1 MSDLKYKHQISMKK
15 MKVRASTLVFPF
27 GTGAMVDLPD
37 WVLMTTS
44 GEYWDKNKLTT
55 IHDERLEKVL
65 GVKEFKSPVIK
76 QFDDDSEDGTK
87 NNELYMPFVQ
97 FPTWYFCPKC
107 RKFKTLKEWEK
118 DYKKAK
124 GENEVMKKPFC
135 FDSKSKCKVP
145 LVPARLVVACEN
157 GHIDDFPWI
166 EWTHLKDHKKVC
178 YNPQLIIKTSGV
190 SSGLEGITVECKN
203 CGARISLSGTFT
215 SSDKNEFEMLEKK
228 AQKDELIS
236 EDFSLKCKGNRPWDG
251 TKDERCGL
259 YPTTVQRGA
268 INVYFP
274 KIESSIVIPPYS
286 DKFTKMIE
294 ASSEFNRMNIQ
305 LEVFENL
312 KIDEVQKNNYID
324 EQIKAITNDINL
336 NGRISEEI
344 VKEIVLRKLDK
355 IDEQEDSSIEKIKY
369 KEEEYKALI
378 GELSYDIFDQA
389 DFKIEAK
396 EVKEYYKSY
405 LSKVVL
411 IHKMREVRA
420 LTGFSRING
429 PDNNIMDS
437 DDEEESSSKKYKLIK
452 PLSDRNWYP
461 AIEVNGEG
469 IFIELDERLIEK
481 WIEENPEITERIN
494 NIDKKYY
501 KILSDKGFSIRRITP
516 KFVLLHTLS
525 HLIIKE
531 LSFKCGYSST
541 SLRERI
547 YCNMDD
553 NSYHMCGIMIYTANG
568 DSEGTLG
575 GLVRQGKS
583 DRLPNIIDSAIE
595 KARFCSSDPVC
606 IESLGQ
612 GRDGLNLA
620 ACFSCCL
627 VSETS
632 CEEFNTLLDRAL
644 IVGTLDNEKIGFFN
658 NYK

>member
-1 MSDLKYKHQISMKK
+1 MSDLQNKYQISMKK

-27 GTGAMVDLPD
+27 GTGAMIDLPD

-44 GEYWDKNKLTT
+44 GEYWDKKRLTT

-65 GVKEFKSPVIK
+65 GVKQFKSPVVK
-76 QFDDDSEDGTK
+76 PSDDIDEDEK
-87 NNELYMPFVQ
+87 DEKLYMPFVQ

-107 RKFKTLKEWEK
+107 RSFKTLKEWEK
-118 DYKKAK
+118 DFKKVN
-124 GENEVMKKPFC
+124 GEDIPMKRPVC
-135 FDSKSKCKVP
+135 SDIKCKVK
-145 LVPARLVVACEN
+145 LAPARLVVACEN

-166 EWTHLKDHKKVC
+166 EWTHLKDHKKIC
-178 YNPQLIIKTSGV
+178 SNPHLVIKTSGV
-190 SSGLEGITVECKN
+190 SSGLEGITVECKTCN
-203 CGARISLSGTFT
+203 ARISLSGTFT

-228 AQKDELIS
+228 AQKDELVD

-268 INVYFP
+268 INIYFP

-286 DKFTKMIE
+286 DKFTKIIE
-294 ASSEFNRMNIQ
+294 ASSEFEKMNIQ
-305 LEVFENL
+305 LETIENL
-312 KIDEVQKNNYID
+312 KISDELKKNSVD
-324 EQIKAITNDINL
+324 ETIKEQVKTISKETCL
-336 NGRISEEI
+336 NEGI
-344 VKEIVLRKLDK
+344 VEKIILRKLEK
-355 IDEQEDSSIEKIKY
+355 IEEQEDTSVDKIKY

-389 DFKIEAK
+389 DFKIDAK
-396 EVKEYYKSY
+396 EVKEYCKSY

-437 DDEEESSSKKYKLIK
+437 DDDDSSNKKYKLIK

-469 IFIELDERLIEK
+469 IFIELDEVLIEK
-481 WIEENPEITERIN
+481 WINENPEVTERIK

-501 KILSDKGFSIRRITP
+501 KILSDKEFSIRKITP

-547 YCNMDD
+547 YCNTED

-583 DRLPNIIDSAIE
+583 DRLPNIINSAIE

-644 IVGTLDNEKIGFFN
+644 IVGTLDDEKIGFFN